1 MSEPGRFLPYGR
13 QLIDDA
19 DVAAVTEVLAS
30 DFLTTG
36 PEVARFEAALCEV
49 TGARHAVAVSSGT
62 AALHCA
68 YFAAGLGPGD
78 EIVTSP
84 LTFAA
89 TANAALYLGAEVRFA
104 DVAEDSG
111 NLDPAAAE
119 GAITPRTRMIVAIDY
134 AGHPADYEALA
145 EVASRRGLTLVADA
159 AHSLGGSYHGRP
171 VGTLAPLSTTSF
183 HPVKPVTTSEG
194 GAVLTD
200 DEAAAARAR
209 RFRNHGIEPASDGAP
224 ESWKY
229 AMQDLGFNYRLPDLL
244 CALGRSQLG
253 KLDRF
258 LARRR
263 ALAER
268 YSEEL
273 ADLDELLLPE
283 ERSGV
288 RSGWHLY
295 VVRVSAGAEARR
307 ALYLR
312 LREMGLGVQV
322 HYLPVYLHPYYRR
335 LGFRPGLCP
344 VAERRAST
352 SLSLPLYPALTDAD
366 VDSVVDRVRRAVR
379 GLG

>member
-19 DVAAVTEVLAS
+19 DVTAVTETLGS

-36 PEVARFEAALCEV
+36 PEVAHFEGALCEV
-49 TGARHAVAVSSGT
+49 TGARNAVAVNSGT

-68 YFAAGLGPGD
+68 YFAAGLGPGE

-89 TANAALYLGAEVRFA
+89 TANAALYLGAGVRFA

-111 NLDPAAAE
+111 NLDPEAAE
-119 GAITPRTRMIVAIDY
+119 AAITPRTRMVVAVDY
-134 AGHPADYEALA
+134 AGHPADYDALA
-145 EVASRRGLTLVADA
+145 EVASRHRLTLVADA

-171 VGTLAPLSTTSF
+171 VGTLAALSTTSF
-183 HPVKPVTTSEG
+183 HPVKPVTTAEG

-200 DEAAAARAR
+200 DDEAAARAR
-209 RFRNHGIEPASDGAP
+209 SFRNHGIEPASD
-224 ESWKY
+224 ESAEPWRY
-229 AMQDLGFNYRLPDLL
+229 AMQNLGFNYRLPDLQ

-263 ALAER
+263 AIAER
-268 YSEEL
+268 YREEL

-283 ERSGV
+283 ERTGV
-288 RSGWHLY
+288 ASGWHLY
-295 VVRVSAGAEARR
+295 VVRVTAGAEARR
-307 ALYLR
+307 TLYLR
-312 LREMGLGVQV
+312 LRERGLGVQV

-335 LGFRPGLCP
+335 LGFSPGLCP
-344 VAERRAST
+344 VAERRASC